1 MPVPAGVPVAAG
13 VSVSGGEAAVAV
25 GSGRVGV
32 FDGVGDVD
40 GLLGCFAGVDDPRDP
55 RGVRHS
61 LATILGLC
69 EAAVLSGCTELV
81 EVTSW
86 VCHADQ
92 ELLGALGCRRD
103 ATGRCTP
110 PHPDTIDRV
119 LGLVDAHTLAQQLGA
134 HLGARAGMGPAAAP
148 VAAPGLLPALA
159 IDGKAVRGAIGAD
172 GGDPL
177 PARRRHSRQD
187 HRDRRAADRPHD
199 QRGAPCGALSHLS
212 FSEEELGGKFLDP
225 PAYPDTER

>member
-1 MPVPAGVPVAAG
+1 M
-13 VSVSGGEAAVAV
+13 SGGEAAVAV

-40 GLLGCFAGVDDPRDP
+40 GLWGCFAGVDDPRDP

-69 EAAVLSGCTELV
+69 AAAVLSGCTELV
-81 EVTSW
+81 EITSW
-86 VCHADQ
+86 VSHADQ

-103 ATGRCTP
+103 VTGRCAP
-110 PHPDTIDRV
+110 PHPDTIDGV

-172 GGDPL
+172 GQIPYLLAAATHDKTTVVAERLIGAKTNEVPQFQPL
-177 PARRRHSRQD
+177 LAGLPVGGWVLRMD
-187 HRDRRAADRPHD
+187 AAHI
-199 QRGAPCGALSHLS
+199 A
-212 FSEEELGGKFLDP
+212 
-225 PAYPDTER
+225 T